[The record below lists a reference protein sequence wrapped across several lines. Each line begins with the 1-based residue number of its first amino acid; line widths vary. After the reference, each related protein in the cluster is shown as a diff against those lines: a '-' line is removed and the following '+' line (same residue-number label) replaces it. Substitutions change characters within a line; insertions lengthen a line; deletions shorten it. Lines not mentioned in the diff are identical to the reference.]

1 MNKYVKYGVTIILI
15 VISLSSIF
23 LGRYLIK
30 DSFGAASDEEI
41 SSYILKSEKLVVYSS
56 CLDVYPQ
63 LDSKFS
69 EGYEIPHGTE
79 IEVELPL
86 TIHSETKRIPVII
99 YDNNEGKEVFI
110 EQYALYS
117 ETTSDSESILIKLC
131 KKVSY
136 MAGDITK
143 IIMSSKRYI
152 IITLIISA
160 LLILG
165 DPVIESVWESFE
177 QVSERVS
184 MISLILPAGIYLLLG
199 CVCEIIDKE
208 KYKQLLCDG
217 LVLLPKD
224 DMFMSWLNY
233 ISTIIFL
240 IIAFKTICRLYINYN
255 PIIAIIKFI
264 TAFILTFIFMIA
276 SLYALFTILG
286 IVIVLLVIGV
296 IASTRTV
303 VIER

>member
-1 MNKYVKYGVTIILI
+1 
-15 VISLSSIF
+15 
-23 LGRYLIK
+23 
-30 DSFGAASDEEI
+30 
-41 SSYILKSEKLVVYSS
+41 
-56 CLDVYPQ
+56 
-63 LDSKFS
+63 
-69 EGYEIPHGTE
+69 
-79 IEVELPL
+79 
-86 TIHSETKRIPVII
+86 
-99 YDNNEGKEVFI
+99 
-110 EQYALYS
+110 
-117 ETTSDSESILIKLC
+117 
-131 KKVSY
+131 
-136 MAGDITK
+136 
-143 IIMSSKRYI
+143 
-152 IITLIISA
+152 
-160 LLILG
+160 
-165 DPVIESVWESFE
+165 
-177 QVSERVS
+177 